1 MSFTAV
7 NLAALNLS
15 ANLPNDAVDV
25 IVVGSGAAGSAM
37 AALLAEGGKRV
48 LILEAGPATT
58 QANMVSSPLYAR
70 RLKWS
75 GTPVIEEGKT
85 PISHVFNSGYGIGGS
100 AAHHYGVWPRL
111 HVEDFE
117 MQTRYKRGL
126 NWPIKYTDLAPY
138 YDRVQVEAGVS
149 GDAKLEIWRPPGEPY
164 PMPPAKVFEQG
175 QVLARGF
182 EKLGKTVA
190 PLPLAVTSVPYK
202 DRPACLWD
210 GWCDAGCPIGAL
222 ANPLTVHL
230 PRAYAK
236 GATLVADAVVTRVL
250 TDATGERATGVEV
263 VTLDGARRT
272 LKAAL
277 VVLATFSI
285 ENPRLLLASATDKHP
300 QGLGNRTGFVG
311 RYVMTHMAGVVS
323 GIFDEE
329 TRYYMGALGGQ
340 LVNQDSYPK
349 LTHEKSG
356 AFGSYQWIIA
366 QAVKPNDLL
375 GVAMSRAGLYGAEL
389 QGFMKRATRGF
400 ATMTAVCEGIP
411 VADNRVTL
419 ADTKDK
425 YGVPQA
431 RVTHTAHAESAALWQ
446 ASVTEGKAV
455 ITAAGSSEVWNNPA
469 GSMHIMGGTVMGNKP
484 ADSVT
489 NSFGQVHDIANLVLA
504 GPGLFPTSGGVNPT
518 FTVHAV
524 TARSAEHLL
533 ANWNKIAA

>member
-1 MSFTAV
+1 M
-7 NLAALNLS
+7 NLAAS
-15 ANLPNDAVDV
+15 LPDDTVDA

-37 AALLAEGGKRV
+37 AAMLAEGGKRV
-48 LILEAGPATT
+48 LILEAGPAHTPGDLI
-58 QANMVSSPLYAR
+58 SSTLYSR
-70 RLKWS
+70 RLKWN

-85 PISHVFNSGYGIGGS
+85 PISHVFNSGYGVGGS
-100 AAHHYGVWPRL
+100 ALHHYAVWPRL
-111 HVEDFE
+111 HVEDFD
-117 MQTRYKRGL
+117 MHTRYKRGL
-126 NWPIKYTDLAPY
+126 DWPIKYTDLAKY
-138 YDRVQVEAGVS
+138 YDLVQREAGVC
-149 GDAKLEIWRPPGEPY
+149 GDAKLEIWRPAGEPY

-175 QVLARGF
+175 KVLARGF

-190 PLPLAVTSVPYK
+190 PLPLGVTSQAYNG
-202 DRPACLWD
+202 RPACMWD
-210 GWCDAGCPIGAL
+210 GWCDSGCPIGAL
-222 ANPLTVHL
+222 ANPLTIHL

-236 GATLVADAVVTRVL
+236 GATLVADTVVTRVL

-263 VTLDGARRT
+263 VTKDGARREI
-272 LKAAL
+272 KASV
-277 VVLATFSI
+277 VVLAAFSV
-285 ENPRLLLASATDKHP
+285 ENPRLLLASSTDKHP
-300 QGLGNRTGFVG
+300 QGLGNKTGFVG

-329 TRYYMGALGGQ
+329 THYYMGALGGQ

-349 LTHEKSG
+349 LTHAKSG

-375 GVAMSRAGLYGAEL
+375 GVSTARADLYGAEL
-389 QGFMKRATRGF
+389 QAFMKRATRGF
-400 ATMTAVCEGIP
+400 ATMTAVCEGLP

-419 ADTKDK
+419 ADSKDK

-455 ITAAGSSEVWNNPA
+455 ITAAGSAEVWNNPA
-469 GSMHIMGGTVMGNKP
+469 GSMHIMGGTIMGNTH
-484 ADSVT
+484 ADSVV
-489 NSFGQVHDIANLVLA
+489 NSFGQLHDIVNLVVA

-533 ANWNKIAA
+533 AIWNKIAA